1 MLTRQAVKFWLR
13 MGISVSPKHVTQ
25 HVMNGGQKIVDLWRD
40 NDRATVQDAENEQEL
55 LLQDGLSDADDPAIS
70 QWDES
75 DPAPPSRRFT
85 VVGLIFGIVAA
96 AWLGLNLWLL
106 FGRGRPWPTLDAMP
120 AVVATIAMPLALLA
134 TLYILLMRNSRSEAL
149 RFADTARFLREE
161 SAALELR
168 VQRLGEQLAS
178 ARNTMVEQ
186 ASLLESY
193 GASASA
199 NMEAS
204 AKIIAAR
211 AADASASA
219 ASAERAGAQL
229 TEQLRGMTE
238 NMPLLEERAAE
249 MTARLI
255 DSGHAL
261 SERIDGLETRLHSIA
276 ELSDDARS
284 RTLAA
289 TKSLTSQLGQLQDA
303 TRASSDEVNGMA
315 ELAANR
321 IDIALDRARAALT
334 ETCNGLDAQSAM
346 LTSLVDRART
356 TLGEIGTET
365 IRDFN
370 ESSAEIESRLH
381 DLDRLIEGQTMLAS
395 GLSNGLSEQL
405 TTLETRFASFEQDGL
420 SRNERLA
427 RALTTLASE
436 AERMDQALVAGNST
450 AEQLIGK
457 SETLMLAIDSSVRE
471 VDETYP
477 LALQRL
483 NSRIGETRGL
493 LAAAS
498 PEIEALEAVADAI
511 LGRTQEAEELLRGQ
525 SRRLT
530 EWLESTEGGLKANR
544 TQVDGL
550 QDALDTA
557 GNTASRLTESAGP
570 QLIAALL
577 RVKDTADQAADR
589 ARQALARAIPEAAQ
603 ALGEASE
610 QAMQKAIGD
619 RVTAQI
625 AEVSH
630 VAEQAVKAAHQASD
644 RLMRQL
650 LTIADTSAS
659 IEQRIEQAE
668 QAAETRDRDNFA
680 RRSAL
685 LIESLNSTAIDVAKI
700 LSNDVSDSAWAAY
713 LKGDRGVFT
722 RRAVKLLDAGQ
733 SREIALH
740 YDNDIEFR
748 EHVNRYIHDF
758 EGMLRNILSARDGSA
773 LAVTMLSSDMGKLYV
788 ALAQAIERLRQ

>member
-1 MLTRQAVKFWLR
+1 MAQET
-13 MGISVSPKHVTQ
+13 
-25 HVMNGGQKIVDLWRD
+25 
-40 NDRATVQDAENEQEL
+40 ENEQEL
-55 LLQDGLSDADDPAIS
+55 LLENSIPVEEPVEELLL
-70 QWDES
+70 EE
-75 DPAPPSRRFT
+75 APEPRSRLFD
-85 VVGLIFGIVAA
+85 VVGFVFGFLAI
-96 AWLGLNLWLL
+96 AWVLFYGWVL
-106 FGRGRPWPTLDAMP
+106 FGRGTGSPALESVPSIIATL
-120 AVVATIAMPLALLA
+120 TMPLALLMTA
-134 TLYILLMRNSRSEAL
+134 YILLMRNSRAEAH
-149 RFADTARFLREE
+149 RFADTARVLREE
-161 SAALELR
+161 SIALEAR
-168 VQRLGEQLAS
+168 VQRLGRQLS
-178 ARNTMVEQ
+178 LARETMVEQ

-193 GASASA
+193 GAAASA

-204 AKIIAAR
+204 AQVIAVRTDETAK
-211 AADASASA
+211 SA
-219 ASAERAGAQL
+219 ATAEHATTQLAQQFTSMVQSL
-229 TEQLRGMTE
+229 PQLE
-238 NMPLLEERAAE
+238 DRAAE

-261 SERIDGLETRLHSIA
+261 SERIDGLETRLHAIA

-289 TKSLTSQLGQLQDA
+289 TKSLASQLGQLQDA
-303 TRASSDEVNGMA
+303 TRSTSDEVNGMA

-321 IDIALDRARAALT
+321 IDVALERSRAALT
-334 ETCNGLDAQSAM
+334 ETCNGLDAQSAT
-346 LTSLVDRART
+346 LTTLVERARQA
-356 TLGEIGTET
+356 LSDIGADS
-365 IRDFN
+365 IRDFSEN
-370 ESSAEIESRLH
+370 SAEIEARLH
-381 DLDRLIEGQTMLAS
+381 DLNRLIEGQSTLAS
-395 GLSNGLSEQL
+395 GLSDGLTVKL
-405 TTLETRFASFEQDGL
+405 AVLESRFATFEQEGL
-420 SRNERLA
+420 ARNERLA
-427 RALTTLASE
+427 RALATLTSE
-436 AERMDQALVAGNST
+436 ASRMDEALATGNAS

-477 LALQRL
+477 LALGRL
-483 NSRIGETRGL
+483 NTRVAETRTL
-493 LAAAS
+493 LAAAA
-498 PEIEALEAVADAI
+498 PEIEALEAVADAV

-530 EWLESTEGGLKANR
+530 EWLESTERGLLANR
-544 TQVDGL
+544 TQVESL

-557 GNTASRLTESAGP
+557 GNTTTRLTESAGP

-589 ARQALARAIPEAAQ
+589 ARQALSRAIPEAAQ

-610 QAMQKAIGD
+610 AAMQQAIGD
-619 RVTAQI
+619 RVTLQI
-625 AEVSH
+625 KEVAEV
-630 VAEQAVKAAHQASD
+630 AERAVKTAHQASD

-668 QAAETRDRDNFA
+668 QAAEERDRDNFA

-685 LIESLNSTAIDVAKI
+685 LIESLNSTAIDVSKI

-740 YDNDIEFR
+740 YDNDPEFR
-748 EHVNRYIHDF
+748 DHVNRYIHDF
-758 EGMLRNILSARDGSA
+758 EGMLRTILSARDGSA
-773 LAVTMLSSDMGKLYV
+773 LAVTILSSDMGKLYV

>member
-1 MLTRQAVKFWLR
+1 
-13 MGISVSPKHVTQ
+13 
-25 HVMNGGQKIVDLWRD
+25 MNGGIKIVDLRRG
-40 NDRATVQDAENEQEL
+40 NPRLVAQETENEQEL
-55 LLQDGLSDADDPAIS
+55 LLENSIPEEEPVEELLL
-70 QWDES
+70 EE
-75 DPAPPSRRFT
+75 APEPRSRLFD
-85 VVGLIFGIVAA
+85 VVGFVFGFLAI
-96 AWLGLNLWLL
+96 AWVLFYGWVL
-106 FGRGRPWPTLDAMP
+106 FGRDTASP
-120 AVVATIAMPLALLA
+120 ALETAPSIIANLTMPLALLVTA
-134 TLYILLMRNSRSEAL
+134 YILLMRNSRAEAH
-149 RFADTARFLREE
+149 RFADTARVLREE
-161 SAALELR
+161 SIALEAR
-168 VQRLGEQLAS
+168 VQRLGRQLAA
-178 ARNTMVEQ
+178 ARETMVEQ

-193 GASASA
+193 GAAASA

-204 AKIIAAR
+204 AQVIAGRTDETAR
-211 AADASASA
+211 NAAT
-219 ASAERAGAQL
+219 AERAATQLAQQFTSMVQSL
-229 TEQLRGMTE
+229 PQLE
-238 NMPLLEERAAE
+238 DRAAE

-261 SERIDGLETRLHSIA
+261 SERIDGLETRLHAIA

-289 TKSLTSQLGQLQDA
+289 TKSLASQLGQLQDA
-303 TRASSDEVNGMA
+303 TRSTSDEVNGMA

-321 IDIALDRARAALT
+321 IDVALERSRAALT
-334 ETCNGLDAQSAM
+334 ETCNGLDAQSAT
-346 LTSLVDRART
+346 LTTLVERARQA
-356 TLGEIGTET
+356 LADIGADS
-365 IRDFN
+365 IRDFSEN
-370 ESSAEIESRLH
+370 SAEIEARLH
-381 DLDRLIEGQTMLAS
+381 DLNRLIEGQSTLAS
-395 GLSNGLSEQL
+395 GLSDGLTVKL
-405 TTLETRFASFEQDGL
+405 AVLESRFATFEQEGL
-420 SRNERLA
+420 ARNERLA
-427 RALTTLASE
+427 RALATLTSE
-436 AERMDQALVAGNST
+436 ASRMDEALANGNAS

-477 LALQRL
+477 LALGRL
-483 NSRIGETRGL
+483 NTRVSETRTL
-493 LAAAS
+493 LAAAA

-530 EWLESTEGGLKANR
+530 EWLESTERGLLANR

-557 GNTASRLTESAGP
+557 GNTTTRLTESAGP

-589 ARQALARAIPEAAQ
+589 ARQALSRAIPEAAQ

-610 QAMQKAIGD
+610 AAMQQAIGD
-619 RVTAQI
+619 RVTLQI
-625 AEVSH
+625 KEVAEV
-630 VAEQAVKAAHQASD
+630 AERAVKAAHQASD

-668 QAAETRDRDNFA
+668 QAAEERDRDNFA

-685 LIESLNSTAIDVAKI
+685 LIESLNSTAIDVSKI

-740 YDNDIEFR
+740 YDNDPEFR
-748 EHVNRYIHDF
+748 DHVNRYIHDF
-758 EGMLRNILSARDGSA
+758 EGMLRTILSARDGSA
-773 LAVTMLSSDMGKLYV
+773 LAVTILSSDMGKLYV

>member
-1 MLTRQAVKFWLR
+1 MSG
-13 MGISVSPKHVTQ
+13 GI
-25 HVMNGGQKIVDLWRD
+25 KIVDLRRG
-40 NDRATVQDAENEQEL
+40 NSRAVAQDIEAETEL
-55 LLQDGLSDADDPAIS
+55 LLEDSVSEDDPLANF
-70 QWDES
+70 WPEEE
-75 DPAPPSRRFT
+75 PAPPSKRFARI
-85 VVGLIFGIVAA
+85 GLLFAALAVAWIGFNG
-96 AWLGLNLWLL
+96 WLH
-106 FGRGRPWPTLDAMP
+106 FGRGTPLPSIDSVP
-120 AVVATIAMPLALLA
+120 SIVATIAMPLVLLV
-134 TLYILLMRNSRSEAL
+134 TTYILFMRNSRAEAH
-149 RFADTARFLREE
+149 RFADVARILREE
-161 SAALELR
+161 STALETR
-168 VQRLGEQLAS
+168 VMRLGQQLGA
-178 ARNTMVEQ
+178 ARQTMEEQ

-193 GASASA
+193 GAAASA

-204 AKIIAAR
+204 AQIIAAR
-211 AADASASA
+211 ATEASASA
-219 ASAERAGAQL
+219 AAADLAGSQLASRFGLLLQSFPQLEDRAD
-229 TEQLRGMTE
+229 T
-238 NMPLLEERAAE
+238 
-249 MTARLI
+249 MTARLA

-261 SERIDGLETRLHSIA
+261 AERIDALETRLHAIA

-303 TRASSDEVNGMA
+303 TRSTSEEVNGMA

-321 IDIALDRARAALT
+321 IDIALDRARTALT
-334 ETCNGLDAQSAM
+334 ETCNGLDAQSAT
-346 LTSLVDRART
+346 LTTLVERARG
-356 TLGEIGTET
+356 TLSEIGSET
-365 IRDFN
+365 IRDFADN
-370 ESSAEIESRLH
+370 SAEIESRLH
-381 DLDRLIEGQTMLAS
+381 DLNRLIEGQSTLAS
-395 GLSNGLSEQL
+395 GLSEGLAEKL
-405 TTLETRFASFEQDGL
+405 TLLESRFVTFEQDGL
-420 SRNERLA
+420 ARNERLS
-427 RALTTLASE
+427 RALAALADE
-436 AERMDQALVAGNST
+436 AGRMDQALGNGNAS

-477 LALQRL
+477 LALARL
-483 NSRIGETRGL
+483 NTRITESRGL
-493 LAAAS
+493 LAAAA

-525 SRRLT
+525 SRRLS
-530 EWLESTEGGLKANR
+530 EWLESTEGGLRANR

-557 GNTASRLTESAGP
+557 GSTASRLTESAGP

-589 ARQALARAIPEAAQ
+589 ARQALSRAIPEAAQ

-610 QAMQKAIGD
+610 AAMQQAIGD

-625 AEVSH
+625 AEVGE
-630 VAEQAVKAAHQASD
+630 VAERAVKAAHHASD

-659 IEQRIEQAE
+659 IEQRIQQAE
-668 QAAETRDRDNFA
+668 QAAEDRDRDNFA

-685 LIESLNSTAIDVAKI
+685 LIESLNSTAIDVSKI

-740 YDNDIEFR
+740 YDSDPEFR

-758 EGMLRNILSARDGSA
+758 EGMLRTILSARDGSA
-773 LAVTMLSSDMGKLYV
+773 LAVTILSSDMGKLYV

>member
-1 MLTRQAVKFWLR
+1 MTG
-13 MGISVSPKHVTQ
+13 GI
-25 HVMNGGQKIVDLWRD
+25 KIVDLRRGT
-40 NDRATVQDAENEQEL
+40 NRALAQDIENEQEL
-55 LLQDGLSDADDPAIS
+55 LLENSLPDEAPLLDLPPEEEPALRS
-70 QWDES
+70 NFFS
-75 DPAPPSRRFT
+75 A
-85 VVGLIFGIVAA
+85 VGFIFGLAA
-96 AWLGLNLWLL
+96 IAWIAFNIWVL
-106 FGRGRPWPTLDAMP
+106 FGRGTALPTVESVP
-120 AVVATIAMPLALLA
+120 AIIATIAMPLALLVA
-134 TLYILLMRNSRSEAL
+134 TYILLMRNSRAEAH
-149 RFADTARFLREE
+149 RFADTARVLREE
-161 SAALELR
+161 STALEAR
-168 VQRLGEQLAS
+168 VQRLARQLAT
-178 ARNTMVEQ
+178 ARETMVEQ

-193 GASASA
+193 GAAASA

-204 AKIIAAR
+204 AGIIATRSAE
-211 AADASASA
+211 AAESATA
-219 ASAERAGAQL
+219 AERASTILANQFTSMVQSLPQL
-229 TEQLRGMTE
+229 ED
-238 NMPLLEERAAE
+238 RAAE

-261 SERIDGLETRLHSIA
+261 SERIDGLETRLHAIA

-289 TKSLTSQLGQLQDA
+289 TKSLSSQLGQLQDA
-303 TRASSDEVNGMA
+303 TRSTSDEVNGMA
-315 ELAANR
+315 ELAGNR
-321 IDIALDRARAALT
+321 IEVALERARAALT
-334 ETCNGLDAQSAM
+334 ETCNGLDAQSVT
-346 LTSLVDRART
+346 LTSLVDRARDG
-356 TLGEIGTET
+356 LGQIGTDT
-365 IRDFN
+365 IRDFSEN
-370 ESSAEIESRLH
+370 TSEIESRLH
-381 DLDRLIEGQTMLAS
+381 DLNRLIEGQSTLAS
-395 GLSNGLSEQL
+395 GLSDGLTAKL
-405 TTLETRFASFEQDGL
+405 AVLESRFATFEQEGL
-420 SRNERLA
+420 ARNERLA
-427 RALTTLASE
+427 HALTTLTSE
-436 AERMDQALVAGNST
+436 ADRMDQALATGNAS

-477 LALQRL
+477 LALGRL
-483 NSRIGETRGL
+483 NSRVTETRSL

-530 EWLESTEGGLKANR
+530 EWLESTERGLAANR
-544 TQVDGL
+544 TQVDNL

-557 GNTASRLTESAGP
+557 GSTSSRLTESAGP

-589 ARQALARAIPEAAQ
+589 ARQALSRAIPEAAQ

-610 QAMQKAIGD
+610 AAMQAAIGD

-625 AEVSH
+625 EEVAEV
-630 VAEQAVKAAHQASD
+630 AERAVKAAHQASD

-668 QAAETRDRDNFA
+668 QAAEERDRDNFA

-685 LIESLNSTAIDVAKI
+685 LIESLNSTAIDVSKV
-700 LSNDVSDSAWAAY
+700 LSNDVADSAWAAY

-733 SREIALH
+733 SREIAMH
-740 YDNDIEFR
+740 YDNDNEFR

-758 EGMLRNILSARDGSA
+758 EGMLRTILSARDGSA
-773 LAVTMLSSDMGKLYV
+773 LAVTILSSDMGKLYV

>member
-1 MLTRQAVKFWLR
+1 
-13 MGISVSPKHVTQ
+13 
-25 HVMNGGQKIVDLWRD
+25 MNGGQKIVDLWRD
-40 NDRATVQDAENEQEL
+40 TDRAAAQATGNEQEL
-55 LLQDGLSDADDPAIS
+55 LLEDSLTDPDDPGQAA
-70 QWDES
+70 WDEV

-85 VVGLIFGIVAA
+85 IVGFLFGLVAATWLIFS
-96 AWLGLNLWLL
+96 LWVLL
-106 FGRGRPWPTLDAMP
+106 GRGRPLP
-120 AVVATIAMPLALLA
+120 ALEALPMTVATIAMPLALLA
-134 TLYILLMRNSRSEAL
+134 TAYLLLMRSSRSEAL
-149 RFADTARFLREE
+149 RFADTARLLRAE
-161 SAALELR
+161 SAALEAR
-168 VQRLGEQLAS
+168 VQRLGQQLAT
-178 ARNTMVEQ
+178 ARDAMVEQ

-204 AKIIAAR
+204 AKIIAAH
-211 AADASASA
+211 AASAAASAST
-219 ASAERAGAQL
+219 AERAGQQL
-229 TEQLRGMTE
+229 ADQLRSMTQD
-238 NMPLLEERAAE
+238 MPLLEDRAAE

-261 SERIDGLETRLHSIA
+261 SERIDGLESRLHAIA

-289 TKSLTSQLGQLQDA
+289 TKSLTSQLSQLQDA
-303 TRASSDEVNGMA
+303 TRATSDEVNGMA

-321 IDIALDRARAALT
+321 IDVALDRARTALT
-334 ETCNGLDAQSAM
+334 ETSTGLDAQSSM
-346 LTSLVDRART
+346 LATLVDRARA
-356 TLGEIGTET
+356 TLGDIGQDTM
-365 IRDFN
+365 RDFA
-370 ESSAEIESRLH
+370 EHSAEIESRLH

-395 GLSNGLSEQL
+395 GLSSGLGEQL
-405 TTLETRFASFEQDGL
+405 AMLEARFASFEADGL
-420 SRNERLA
+420 ARNERLA
-427 RALTTLASE
+427 RALAKLATE

-483 NSRIGETRGL
+483 NGRIGETRGL
-493 LAAAS
+493 LAAAA

-544 TQVDGL
+544 MQVDGL

-557 GNTASRLTESAGP
+557 GNSATRLTESAGP

-603 ALGEASE
+603 ALGDASE

-625 AEVSH
+625 AEVAQ

-659 IEQRIEQAE
+659 IEQRINDAE
-668 QAAETRDRDNFA
+668 QAAESRDRDNFA

-740 YDNDIEFR
+740 YDNDGEFR

-758 EGMLRNILSARDGSA
+758 EGMLRTILSARDGSA

>member
-1 MLTRQAVKFWLR
+1 MAQD
-13 MGISVSPKHVTQ
+13 
-25 HVMNGGQKIVDLWRD
+25 VDD
-40 NDRATVQDAENEQEL
+40 EQEL
-55 LLQDGLSDADDPAIS
+55 LLENSLPAEEAVAEPV
-70 QWDES
+70 QEE
-75 DPAPPSRRFT
+75 DPAPRSNFFSVLRF
-85 VVGLIFGIVAA
+85 LFGFAA
-96 AWLGLNLWLL
+96 IAWMVFNLWIL
-106 FGRGRPWPTLDAMP
+106 FGRGTPLP
-120 AVVATIAMPLALLA
+120 AIDSAPSIMATIAMPLALLA
-134 TLYILLMRNSRSEAL
+134 TTYILLIRNSRAEAH
-149 RFADTARFLREE
+149 RFADTARVLREE
-161 SAALELR
+161 SAALEAR
-168 VQRLGEQLAS
+168 VKRLGRQLDT
-178 ARNTMVEQ
+178 AREIMVEQ

-193 GASASA
+193 GAAASA

-204 AKIIAAR
+204 SELIAAR
-211 AADASASA
+211 AAETATNA
-219 ASAERAGAQL
+219 AAAERSSTQL
-229 TEQLRGMTE
+229 ANQFASMVHSLPQLE
-238 NMPLLEERAAE
+238 DRAAE

-255 DSGHAL
+255 DGGHAL
-261 SERIDGLETRLHSIA
+261 SERIDGLETRLHAIA

-289 TKSLTSQLGQLQDA
+289 TKSLSSQLGQLQDA
-303 TRASSDEVNGMA
+303 TRSTSDEVNGMA
-315 ELAANR
+315 ELAGNR
-321 IDIALDRARAALT
+321 IEVALERARAALT
-334 ETCNGLDAQSAM
+334 ETCNGLDAQSAT
-346 LTSLVDRART
+346 LTSLVERAREG
-356 TLGEIGTET
+356 LAQIGSDS
-365 IRDFN
+365 IREFSDN
-370 ESSAEIESRLH
+370 TAEIESRLH
-381 DLDRLIEGQTMLAS
+381 DLNRLIEGQSTLAS
-395 GLSNGLSEQL
+395 GLSDDL
-405 TTLETRFASFEQDGL
+405 TVKLAVLESRFAAFEQDGL
-420 SRNERLA
+420 GRNERLA
-427 RALTTLASE
+427 SALATLTNE
-436 AERMDQALVAGNST
+436 ADRMDQALAAGNAS
-450 AEQLIGK
+450 AEQLISK

-477 LALQRL
+477 VALNRL
-483 NSRIGETRGL
+483 NAKVTETRSL
-493 LAAAS
+493 LATAA

-530 EWLESTEGGLKANR
+530 EWLDSTERGLVANR

-557 GNTASRLTESAGP
+557 GNTTSRLTESAGP

-589 ARQALARAIPEAAQ
+589 ARQALSRAIPEAAQ

-610 QAMQKAIGD
+610 AAMQQAIGD

-625 AEVSH
+625 KEVAEV
-630 VAEQAVKAAHQASD
+630 AERAVKAAHQASD

-668 QAAETRDRDNFA
+668 QAAEERDRDNFA

-685 LIESLNSTAIDVAKI
+685 LIESLNSTAIDVSKI

-733 SREIALH
+733 AREIAMH
-740 YDNDIEFR
+740 YDNDAEFR

-758 EGMLRNILSARDGSA
+758 EGMLRTILSARDGSA
-773 LAVTMLSSDMGKLYV
+773 LAVTILSSDMGKLYV